1 MSKRSPVSDRSRH
14 RIAWAAGGLLLLLMS
29 AASSPERPSAVEQT
43 TRPNALNLV
52 EEILAEVSRLRGLP
66 VRRSVRAG
74 LQSRAEIERHLVDD
88 FNKRISPEDFD
99 AAAKALIAFGL
110 APRGFDYR
118 DLLLRI
124 LTEQVAG
131 YYRPKTKTLYL
142 ADWLTLEE
150 QRLVMVH
157 ELVHALQDQH
167 FDLTRF
173 EEGPKGESDRD
184 LAVQALIEGEAM
196 GVMLTYMLKPQ
207 GMDLTSIPVPLTAIF
222 EQLRMMDDER
232 SRVLQSAPAA
242 VRESLLFPYIY
253 GTAFI
258 QHLVQRGSWARVSR
272 AYADPPDSTEQILHP
287 EKFLSRDRPVR
298 IRLSDVR
305 HLLGQSVRKRLT
317 DRNGEFGYLL
327 ILREYLDKP
336 TAARAAEGWEGDQF
350 ALYEDAR
357 TGHLVLIHLSTWENE
372 AEAREFAEAY
382 ARRTTR
388 RYKTAREIPQE
399 PNASWRAWETEEGRV
414 HIERRGTD
422 VLVVEGLPNQWADR
436 WPRLQRV
443 LWAGRKLPSRQ
454 GGTREY
460 SPAMPLRAA
469 VVSKLREAR

>member
-1 MSKRSPVSDRSRH
+1 M
-14 RIAWAAGGLLLLLMS
+14 LLLM
-29 AASSPERPSAVEQT
+29 APSPERLSAVEQT
-43 TRPNALNLV
+43 TRPSALNLV
-52 EEILAEVSRLRGLP
+52 EGILAEVSRLRGLP
-66 VRRSVRAG
+66 VRHPVKAG
-74 LQSRAEIERHLVDD
+74 IQSRAEIERHLVDD
-88 FNKRISPEDFD
+88 LNKRISPEDFD

-207 GMDLTSIPVPLTAIF
+207 GLDLTSIPIPLTAIF
-222 EQLRMMDDER
+222 EQLRAMDDDR

-242 VRESLLFPYIY
+242 VRESLLFPYTY

-258 QHLVQRGSWARVSR
+258 QYLVQRDSWARVSR

-287 EKFLSRDRPVR
+287 GKFLSRDRPVR

-305 HLLGQSVRKRLT
+305 SLLGPSVRKRLT
-317 DRNGEFGYLL
+317 DRNGEFGYRL
-327 ILREYLDKP
+327 ILHEYVDRR
-336 TAARAAEGWEGDQF
+336 TAERAAEGWEGDQF

-357 TGHLVLIHLSTWENE
+357 TGHLILVHLSTWESE
-372 AEAREFAEAY
+372 AEAYEFADAY

-388 RYKTAREIPQE
+388 RYKTAREIPHE
-399 PNASWRAWETEEGRV
+399 LNASWRVWETDEGRV
-414 HIERRGTD
+414 YIERRGTD
-422 VLVVEGLPNQWADR
+422 VLVLEGLPNQWADR
-436 WPRLQRV
+436 WPRLRRV
-443 LWAGRKLPSRQ
+443 LWASQKSPPRQ
-454 GGTREY
+454 GGMRER
-460 SPAMPLRAA
+460 SPAMPLRASIA
-469 VVSKLREAR
+469 PGLRETR